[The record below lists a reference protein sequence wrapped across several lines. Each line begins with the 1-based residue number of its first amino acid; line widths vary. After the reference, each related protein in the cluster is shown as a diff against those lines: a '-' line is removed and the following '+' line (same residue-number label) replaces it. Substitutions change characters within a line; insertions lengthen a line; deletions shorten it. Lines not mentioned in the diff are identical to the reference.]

1 MVRSLAPVPDGI
13 KRSIAG
19 GRYTEAADALRDLVR
34 REPSV
39 AILVALADM
48 NFQLGEL
55 TEAKENALKAVGAD
69 PREHLARVLLARV
82 RAALDERD
90 AALADFRAA
99 LELARLSAAPA
110 GGGPIAVPAHQALH
124 NLEQLI
130 YLEQVD
136 NLAPGTLLPV
146 AAGLREVAQRK
157 LNQMLDNAGSEIPTI
172 PMGGQYGRMLADPP
186 LVMHDEAPP
195 AICLNRRDDWSD
207 VVRAFKGDGKG
218 IACVDHL
225 LTPDALAQLQRFC
238 LRSTVWRRSYPT
250 GYLGA
255 NPESGFFS
263 PLLLQIAAELRQAIP
278 ELLGD
283 HHLNYWWSFVCQHQR
298 PGIDIHADQSDISL
312 NFWITPDSANLQ
324 PGGGGLDV
332 WDVAAPA
339 DWTFDDYNNGGKDI
353 RAYLRREGARKTSI
367 AYGENRGLVFR
378 GSVFH
383 QTAALRFAEGFEN
396 RRRNVTMLFRRTL
409 SRAHG

>member
-1 MVRSLAPVPDGI
+1 MVRSQAPVPEGI
-13 KRSIAG
+13 KRSISH
-19 GRYTEAADALRDLVR
+19 GRYSEAADALRDLVR

-39 AILVALADM
+39 AVLAALADM
-48 NFQLGEL
+48 NFQLGDL
-55 TEAKENALKAVGAD
+55 AEAKDNALKAVGAD
-69 PREHLARVLLARV
+69 SRDHAARTLLARV
-82 RAALDERD
+82 RTALDERD

-99 LELARLSAAPA
+99 LELARPRMGPA
-110 GGGPIAVPAHQALH
+110 GGGPIALPAHQALH

-157 LNQMLDNAGSEIPTI
+157 LNQMLDGAGSEIPTI
-172 PMGGQYGRMLADPP
+172 PLGGQYGRMLADPP
-186 LVMHDEAPP
+186 LVMHDESPP
-195 AICLNRRDDWSD
+195 ALCLNWRDDWSD
-207 VVRAFKGDGKG
+207 VIQAFTGEGKG

-238 LRSTVWRRSYPT
+238 LRSTVWRRPYPP
-250 GYLGA
+250 GYIGA

-263 PLLLQIAAELRQAIP
+263 PLLLQIAVELRQALP
-278 ELLGD
+278 ELLGE

-312 NFWITPDSANLQ
+312 NLWITPDSANLQ
-324 PGGGGLDV
+324 PGSGGLDV

-339 DWTFDDYNNGGKDI
+339 DWTFDDYNRGEKDI
-353 RAYLRREGARKTSI
+353 RAFLQQEGARQTSF
-367 AYGENRGLVFR
+367 AYAENRALVFR
-378 GSVFH
+378 GSIFH
-383 QTAALRFAEGFEN
+383 QTAATRFADGFEN
-396 RRRNVTMLFRRTL
+396 RRRNVTMLFRRT
-409 SRAHG
+409 RG

>member
-1 MVRSLAPVPDGI
+1 MARSQAPVPEGI

-19 GRYTEAADALRDLVR
+19 GRYGEAADALRSLAR

-39 AILVALADM
+39 AMLVALVDM
-48 NFQLGEL
+48 TFQLGAL
-55 TEAKENALKAVGAD
+55 TEAKENALKAVEAD
-69 PREHLARVLLARV
+69 PCEHSARVLLARV
-82 RAALDERD
+82 RAALDEWE

-99 LELARLSAAPA
+99 LELARPRMAPSN
-110 GGGPIAVPAHQALH
+110 GGPIAVPAHQALH

-146 AAGLREVAQRK
+146 PASLREVAQRK
-157 LNQMLDNAGSEIPTI
+157 LNQVLDGAGGEIPTL
-172 PMGGQYGRMLADPP
+172 PLGGQYGRVLADPP
-186 LVMHDEAPP
+186 LVMHDEPPP
-195 AICLNRRDDWSD
+195 AVCLSRRDDWND
-207 VVRAFKGDGKG
+207 VVQAFKGDGKG

-225 LTPDALAQLQRFC
+225 LTPQALAQLQRFC

-263 PLLLQIAAELRQAIP
+263 SLLLQIAAELRQALP
-278 ELLGD
+278 ELLGE

-339 DWTFDDYNNGGKDI
+339 DWTFDDYNRGEKDI
-353 RAYLRREGARKTSI
+353 RAYLRQQGAQQSSI
-367 AYGENRGLVFR
+367 AYAENRALVFR
-378 GSVFH
+378 GSIFH
-383 QTAALRFAEGFEN
+383 QTAALRFAAGFEN
-396 RRRNVTMLFRRTL
+396 RRRNVTMLFRRTH
-409 SRAHG
+409 S

>member
-1 MVRSLAPVPDGI
+1 M
-13 KRSIAG
+13 
-19 GRYTEAADALRDLVR
+19 AATAKQLTPCESLVR

-39 AILVALADM
+39 ALLVALADM
-48 NFQLGEL
+48 TFQLGEL
-55 TEAKENALKAVGAD
+55 TEAKENALKAVEAD
-69 PREHLARVLLARV
+69 PREHKARVLLARV
-82 RAALDERD
+82 RTALDERD
-90 AALADFRAA
+90 EALADFRAA
-99 LELARLSAAPA
+99 LELARPRMAPA
-110 GGGPIAVPAHQALH
+110 GAGPIALPVHQALH

-146 AAGLREVAQRK
+146 AAGVREMAGRK
-157 LNQMLDNAGSEIPTI
+157 LNQMLDGAGSEIPAI

-186 LVMHDEAPP
+186 LVMHDEPPP
-195 AICLNRRDDWSD
+195 ALCLNRRDDWRD
-207 VVRAFKGDGKG
+207 VVQAFEGGGKG

-225 LTPDALAQLQRFC
+225 LTPEALAQLQRFC

-263 PLLLQIAAELRQAIP
+263 PLLLQIAAELRQALP
-278 ELLGD
+278 ELLGG

-339 DWTFDDYNNGGKDI
+339 DWTFDDYNRGDKDI
-353 RAYLRREGARKTSI
+353 RAYLRQREARQTSF
-367 AYGENRGLVFR
+367 AYAENRALVFR
-378 GSVFH
+378 GSIFH

-396 RRRNVTMLFRRTL
+396 RRRNVTMLFRRTH
-409 SRAHG
+409 S

>member
-1 MVRSLAPVPDGI
+1 MVRLQAPVPEGI
-13 KRSIAG
+13 KRSISS
-19 GRYTEAADALRDLVR
+19 GRYSEAADALRALVQ
-34 REPSV
+34 REASV

-48 NFQLGEL
+48 NFQLGDL
-55 TEAKENALKAVGAD
+55 TEAKENALKAVEAD
-69 PREHLARVLLARV
+69 PREHAARVLLARV

-99 LELARLSAAPA
+99 LELARPRMAS
-110 GGGPIAVPAHQALH
+110 GNGGPIAVPAHQALH

-136 NLAPGTLLPV
+136 NLAPGTLLP
-146 AAGLREVAQRK
+146 AAASLREVAQRK
-157 LNQMLDNAGSEIPTI
+157 LNQVLDGAGSEIPAL

-186 LVMHDEAPP
+186 LVMHDESPP
-195 AICLNRRDDWSD
+195 ALCLNPRDDWSD
-207 VVRAFKGDGKG
+207 VVQAFKGDGKG

-225 LTPDALAQLQRFC
+225 LTPEALAQLQRFC
-238 LRSTVWRRSYPT
+238 LRSTVWRRPYPP

-278 ELLGD
+278 ELLGE

-298 PGIDIHADQSDISL
+298 PGTDIHADQSDISL

-332 WDVAAPA
+332 WDVAAPG
-339 DWTFDDYNNGGKDI
+339 DWTFDDYNSGVRDI
-353 RAYLRREGARKTSI
+353 RAFLRQEGARQISF
-367 AYGENRGLVFR
+367 AYAENRALLFR
-378 GSVFH
+378 GSIFH
-383 QTAALRFAEGFEN
+383 QTAATRFAEGFEN
-396 RRRNVTMLFRRTL
+396 RRRNVTMLFRRTR
-409 SRAHG
+409 S

>member
-1 MVRSLAPVPDGI
+1 MVISQAPVPEGI
-13 KRSIAG
+13 KRSISR
-19 GRYTEAADALRDLVR
+19 GRYSEAADALRNLAR
-34 REPSV
+34 WEPSV

-48 NFQLGEL
+48 NLQLGDL

-69 PREHLARVLLARV
+69 PREHAARVLLARV
-82 RAALDERD
+82 RTALDERD

-99 LELARLSAAPA
+99 LELVRPRMASAN
-110 GGGPIAVPAHQALH
+110 GGPIAVPAHQALH

-157 LNQMLDNAGSEIPTI
+157 LNQVLDGAGSEIPAL

-186 LVMHDEAPP
+186 LVMHDESPP
-195 AICLNRRDDWSD
+195 ALCLNRRDDWSD
-207 VVRAFKGDGKG
+207 VVQAFKGEGKG

-225 LTPDALAQLQRFC
+225 LTPKALAQLQRFC
-238 LRSTVWRRSYPT
+238 LRSTVWRRPYPP

-263 PLLLQIAAELRQAIP
+263 PLLLQIAEELRQAIP
-278 ELLGD
+278 ELLGEL
-283 HHLNYWWSFVCQHQR
+283 HLNYWWSFVCQHQR
-298 PGIDIHADQSDISL
+298 PGIDIHADHSDISL

-339 DWTFDDYNNGGKDI
+339 DWTFDDYNSGGRDI
-353 RAYLRREGARKTSI
+353 RAFLRQEGARQTSF
-367 AYGENRGLVFR
+367 AYAENRALLFR
-378 GSVFH
+378 GSIFH
-383 QTAALRFAEGFEN
+383 QTAATRFAEGFEN
-396 RRRNVTMLFRRTL
+396 RRRNVTMLFRRT
-409 SRAHG
+409 HN